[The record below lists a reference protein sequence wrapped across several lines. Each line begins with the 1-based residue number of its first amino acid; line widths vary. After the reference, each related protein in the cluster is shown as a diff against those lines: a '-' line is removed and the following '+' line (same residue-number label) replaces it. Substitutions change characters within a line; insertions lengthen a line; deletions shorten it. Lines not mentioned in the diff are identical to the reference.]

1 MSNRRAI
8 AAIAVMAV
16 LTVAVAGARAQDS
29 SKHPDWSGQWKRPA
43 GVGGQWDSTKPP
55 GRGQLAPLT
64 PEYQAIFEARL
75 ADRDAGG
82 LGGDPTGICL
92 PHGMPR
98 MMIVIFP
105 IEFIVT
111 PNTTYILTDYTTPRR
126 IFTDGRSWPK
136 DLQPSFNG
144 YSIGKWIDTDG
155 DGRYDLLEVET
166 RGFKSPRTFEGSG
179 LPLHEDGQTIIKE
192 RLQLDRADKD
202 ILHNETTVI
211 DNALTR
217 PWTVTRK
224 YQRER
229 NADWF
234 IIDCAENNP
243 HVVVGNEFYM
253 LSADGYLMPT
263 KKGQQPPDLRF
274 FNATGK

>member
-43 GVGGQWDSTKPP
+43 GVGGQWDSTKPA

-166 RGFKSPRTFEGSG
+166 RGFKSP
-179 LPLHEDGQTIIKE
+179 
-192 RLQLDRADKD
+192 
-202 ILHNETTVI
+202 
-211 DNALTR
+211 
-217 PWTVTRK
+217 
-224 YQRER
+224 
-229 NADWF
+229 
-234 IIDCAENNP
+234 
-243 HVVVGNEFYM
+243 
-253 LSADGYLMPT
+253 
-263 KKGQQPPDLRF
+263 
-274 FNATGK
+274 